1 MLHNTSMCGSC
12 TQGQRTPVNF
22 THSVTVSRTFSLPQI
37 KSMNRST
44 RNSKYSRLDDNI
56 TASVSSVDSNT
67 LGRRSGLSS
76 ILPRPATVSPK
87 PAVDF
92 FPELQHIDREYNS
105 SASAVD
111 DEILMPEHIPPLP
124 ANLNNPYNT
133 RKRSYQE
140 AQVNS
145 DITASHAAKATANKP
160 IVIPG
165 FVSKLYRM
173 VDESTSNLIK
183 WGGDGSTF
191 VVTSPEDFSR
201 HVLPLFFK
209 HNNFSSFVR
218 QLNMYG
224 FHKVPHLQQGTM
236 AASAIGNNEST
247 SWEFSHVN
255 FIRKRPDLLIN
266 VRRKIGKE
274 EGANG
279 SCEVSPISSTNSVLS
294 ETNRITSAEDFMT
307 TAKSLRQEL
316 QFIHQQQN
324 ALRTDL
330 ISLQRDNQLL
340 WNENLASRERHL
352 QQQQVIDRI
361 LRFLASVF
369 TTDGKLLTP
378 SNTAGLNANNLSALQ
393 SNLTSSSSTS
403 NPNSKQQRQLLIG
416 NISESDDELRR
427 QVLELISGADDVS
440 MNAVTAAAVEVDEN
454 EISSIDLIN
463 DPTVNS
469 DDFINFNHKMVDLE
483 TTAQDISKDI
493 SVVEDEFSKVLK
505 NNSKNENENE
515 TVFDDL
521 DFSSYLNCQSL
532 E

>member
-1 MLHNTSMCGSC
+1 
-12 TQGQRTPVNF
+12 
-22 THSVTVSRTFSLPQI
+22 
-37 KSMNRST
+37 MNRST
-44 RNSKYSRLDDNI
+44 RNIKIPRVDSSI
-56 TASVSSVDSNT
+56 PVPVASSVDSDT
-67 LGRRSGLSS
+67 PTAATGRDSGLSP
-76 ILPRPATVSPK
+76 ILPRPTTVSPR
-87 PAVDF
+87 PVDDF
-92 FPELQHIDREYNS
+92 FPELQHINGEFSANS
-105 SASAVD
+105 SSAAVAAELLLPD
-111 DEILMPEHIPPLP
+111 PLPPLP
-124 ANLNNPYNT
+124 PSITKPYNT
-133 RKRSYQE
+133 RKRTAQV

-145 DITASHAAKATANKP
+145 DSTTSPSATTASSASNKP

-183 WGGDGSTF
+183 WGADGITF

-201 HVLPLFFK
+201 QVLPLFFK

-247 SWEFSHVN
+247 SWEFSHVS
-255 FIRKRPDLLIN
+255 FIRNRPDLLIN

-274 EGANG
+274 EGNG
-279 SCEVSPISSTNSVLS
+279 SCEISPTLSSSSALS
-294 ETNRITSAEDFMT
+294 ETNRISTSDDFLT

-330 ISLQRDNQLL
+330 MSLQRDNQLL

-369 TTDGKLLTP
+369 TTDGKLLT
-378 SNTAGLNANNLSALQ
+378 SANIAGLNANNLSALQ
-393 SNLTSSSSTS
+393 SNLAGSPSLASH
-403 NPNSKQQRQLLIG
+403 NSKQQRQLLLG
-416 NISESDDELRR
+416 NIADNDEEELRR
-427 QVLELISGADDVS
+427 QVLELIS
-440 MNAVTAAAVEVDEN
+440 VDEN
-454 EISSIDLIN
+454 KKSSVDLVKDSSIDF
-463 DPTVNS
+463 S
-469 DDFINFNHKMVDLE
+469 HKFQDLDS
-483 TTAQDISKDI
+483 TTRDISNDI
-493 SVVEDEFSKVLK
+493 SVVEDQLSNVLK
-505 NNSKNENENE
+505 NNSKNESE
-515 TVFDDL
+515 TGFDDL